1 MNKINFNGEL
11 VSEEKILFNK
21 TKRAFNYGDGFFET
35 IRVVNGKSIFIER
48 HFKRIVIGLKHLKI
62 NYSKKFNLSYLSRH
76 LYQRFSKEHLEIF
89 QLKNQ
94 KMVF

>member
-35 IRVVNGKSIFIER
+35 IRIVNGKPIFIER
-48 HFKRIVIGLKHLKI
+48 HFRI
-62 NYSKKFNLSYLSRH
+62 
-76 LYQRFSKEHLEIF
+76 
-89 QLKNQ
+89 
-94 KMVF
+94 